1 MQTTPYNTDEL
12 RQEAKELFTDNT
24 YFSPDLGNGQV
35 VMNRVVEATGDLSRQ
50 LAAYFQK
57 QLDTPHSTFPLVR
70 DYKEAV
76 EYYSGVLRK
85 RVKAQLAA
93 AKHMD
98 KDVRAV
104 ITIPFCFR
112 LRKAITKEECEN
124 FSDLSD
130 DEKPMTKYLKERKWG
145 FNTSCFVEG
154 GKGTSEGKKIMFAG
168 IIYPEIKAETI

>member
-1 MQTTPYNTDEL
+1 MQTTPFNTEEL
-12 RQEAKELFTDNT
+12 RQESKELFKDNS
-24 YFSPDLGNGQV
+24 YFSPDLGNGKV
-35 VMNRVVEATGDLSRQ
+35 VMNRIVEAKGDLSRN

-57 QLDTPHSTFPLVR
+57 QLDDPNITFPLVR

-76 EYYSGVLRK
+76 EYYSGILRK

-112 LRKAITKEECEN
+112 LRKYITMTEAEN
-124 FSDLSD
+124 FAELSND
-130 DEKPMTKYLKERKWG
+130 DKPMTKYLKE
-145 FNTSCFVEG
+145 
-154 GKGTSEGKKIMFAG
+154 KGASVTAKITG
-168 IIYPEIKAETI
+168 NKIIFTVKGQG

>member
-1 MQTTPYNTDEL
+1 MQTTPHNTHEL
-12 RQEAKELFTDNT
+12 RQEAKEIFKDNVF
-24 YFSPDLGNGQV
+24 FSPDLGDGQV
-35 VMNRVVEATGDLSRQ
+35 VMNRVVPTTGDLSRQ

-57 QLDTPHSTFPLVR
+57 QLDNPHFTFPQVR

-76 EYYSGVLRK
+76 EYYNGILKK

-93 AKHMD
+93 AKQLD

-130 DEKPMTKYLKERKWG
+130 DEKPMTKYLKEKKWG
-145 FNTSCFVEG
+145 FATACYAEG
-154 GKGTSEGKKIMFAG
+154 GKGTSMGKKIMFAG
-168 IIYPEIKAETI
+168 IIYPEIRADTI